1 MLEMGQFKTIA
12 PSVSMDNLLLENAR
26 LKTREVNLTRI
37 AIGSIIVSVILL
49 AYYLHLKEKQKK
61 KEVRIVNPEENNFK
75 N

>member
-1 MLEMGQFKTIA
+1 MLETGQFKTIA
-12 PSVSMDNLLLENAR
+12 PSVSMDKLLLENAG

-37 AIGSIIVSVILL
+37 AVGSVIISVILL
-49 AYYLHLKEKQKK
+49 ACYIHFKEQQKK

>member
-1 MLEMGQFKTIA
+1 MGQFKIIA
-12 PSVSMDNLLLENAR
+12 PSVSMDKLLLENAG

-37 AIGSIIVSVILL
+37 AVGSVIISVILL
-49 AYYLHLKEKQKK
+49 ACYIHFKEQQKK

>member
-1 MLEMGQFKTIA
+1 MLEMGQFKIIA
-12 PSVSMDNLLLENAR
+12 PSVSMDNLLLENAG

-37 AIGSIIVSVILL
+37 AVGSVIISVILL
-49 AYYLHLKEKQKK
+49 ACYIHFKEQQRK

>member
-1 MLEMGQFKTIA
+1 MGQFKIIA
-12 PSVSMDNLLLENAR
+12 PSVSMDNLLLENAG

-37 AIGSIIVSVILL
+37 AVGSVIISVILL
-49 AYYLHLKEKQKK
+49 ACYIHFKEQQKK

>member
-1 MLEMGQFKTIA
+1 MLEMGQFKIIA
-12 PSVSMDNLLLENAR
+12 PSVSMDNLLLENAG

-37 AIGSIIVSVILL
+37 AVGSVIISVILL
-49 AYYLHLKEKQKK
+49 ACYIHFKEQQKK